1 MLAVLLSRMIVSWKD
16 ASTRRFAETG
26 RSRWTGLDISRARM
40 RLQALNA
47 ATVLDDLG
55 RLRSVGLHR
64 LSGARAGYW
73 AITING
79 PYRLVFRFVDGEAH
93 DVEIVDYH

>member
-1 MLAVLLSRMIVSWKD
+1 MIVSWKD

-64 LSGARAGYW
+64 LSGDRAGYW

-79 PYRLVFRFVDGEAH
+79 PYRLVFRFVDGETH

>member
-1 MLAVLLSRMIVSWKD
+1 MIVSWKD

-64 LSGARAGYW
+64 LSGDRAGYW

>member
-1 MLAVLLSRMIVSWKD
+1 MIVSWKD

-55 RLRSVGLHR
+55 RLDSVGLHR
-64 LSGARAGYW
+64 LSGDRAGYW

>member
-1 MLAVLLSRMIVSWKD
+1 MIVSWKD

-64 LSGARAGYW
+64 LSGDRAGYW

-79 PYRLVFRFVDGEAH
+79 PYRLVFRFVGGEAH